1 MAKVCASCI
10 QDLDMSHR
18 RREKKSWL
26 QIATEIVQELDFLGY
41 DSTKVSDRGLYG
53 DWYCFDAPGKEP
65 KDILCIRIH
74 RRGDGCIHE
83 AVKQNGFTEQEYEE
97 FERRTRKELEKML
110 ANDDVGVVKEALNS
124 PLNITPEIIQYETP
138 SSWAYILTM

>member
-10 QDLDMSHR
+10 QDFDMSHR

-53 DWYCFDAPGKEP
+53 DWDRGLQEHGNRARPVCRIILAADEPGTAKR
-65 KDILCIRIH
+65 L
-74 RRGDGCIHE
+74 GFSFFHE
-83 AVKQNGFTEQEYEE
+83 QGGE
-97 FERRTRKELEKML
+97 RTRSRKKPARNESQTGNVYL
-110 ANDDVGVVKEALNS
+110 
-124 PLNITPEIIQYETP
+124 
-138 SSWAYILTM
+138 